1 MPRSDELKATFRKMI
16 AEGQFSHAVLI
27 EGEKGIER
35 DGLAFWTAKALLCE
49 SGDPPCC
56 DCSICRKV
64 DSRNHPDVNVV
75 LPEEKKK
82 TIGIDPIRD
91 VKETLYYAPS
101 EGKRKIYIIPDAE
114 TMTAEA
120 ENALLKSLEEPPEN
134 VCFILLTENKRLLL
148 DTIVSRTLC
157 FQLSTMTV
165 EECIAALTEKY
176 PEKDPAE
183 IRTAAMAYGGSYSAA
198 SDEMKGGLGG
208 MTVLARDTVS
218 LLKSG
223 RGYELLRRLDQLA
236 KDRDDLGSYFEK
248 LGNILGYSVTMKLRG
263 KASDIVINPADA
275 EKIREILE
283 RGKLAV
289 SQNAS
294 KGLLA
299 GWFVS
304 SAAEVFG
311 GNV

>member
-1 MPRSDELKATFRKMI
+1 MPRIEELKASFRKMI

-27 EGEKGIER
+27 EGEKGTER

-49 SGDPPCC
+49 SEDPPCC
-56 DCSICRKV
+56 DCSICRRV

-91 VKETLYYAPS
+91 MKETLYYAPS
-101 EGKRKIYIIPDAE
+101 EGRRKIYIIPDAE
-114 TMTAEA
+114 TMTTEA

-157 FQLSTMTV
+157 FRLSSMTV
-165 EECIAALTEKY
+165 EECIDALEEKY

-183 IRTAAMAYGGSYSAA
+183 IRAVSMAYGGSYSAA
-198 SDEMKGGLGG
+198 AEELKGGIGG
-208 MTVLARDTVS
+208 MTLLAGDTVR
-218 LLKSG
+218 LLKG
-223 RGYELLRRLDQLA
+223 GKGYELLKRLDQLC
-236 KDRDDLGSYFEK
+236 KDRDDLGKYFEK

-263 KASDIVINPADA
+263 KASDIVVTPAEA

-289 SQNAS
+289 SQNAT

-304 SAAEVFG
+304 AAAEVFG